1 MSVIDK
7 FLFLEKAV
15 ASIQHRLI
23 HKVLLAG
30 TE

>member
-7 FLFLEKAV
+7 FLFLEKA
-15 ASIQHRLI
+15 AERIQHRLT
-23 HKVLLAG
+23 HKALLAG